1 MKSKRLNLKDLIV
14 VKENEEKEKP
24 NDTQEEIKEY
34 TLNLKEDDESDSLT
48 RVINMRISDTQF
60 KRLRTKAADDNT
72 TVSDFI
78 RGKLFKWLIFY
89 LKMKF

>member
-1 MKSKRLNLKDLIV
+1 MKSKRITLKDLIV

-48 RVINMRISDTQF
+48 RVINMRISDAQF

-78 RGKLFKWLIFY
+78 RGKLFK
-89 LKMKF
+89 

>member
-1 MKSKRLNLKDLIV
+1 MKGKRITLKDLIV

-24 NDTQEEIKEY
+24 NVPQEEIKEY
-34 TLNLKEDDESDSLT
+34 TLNLKEEEDGDSLT

-78 RGKLFKWLIFY
+78 RGKLFK
-89 LKMKF
+89 

>member
-1 MKSKRLNLKDLIV
+1 MKSKRITLKDLIV

-24 NDTQEEIKEY
+24 SDTQEEIKEY

-48 RVINMRISDTQF
+48 RVINMRISDAQF

-78 RGKLFKWLIFY
+78 RGKLFK
-89 LKMKF
+89 

>member
-1 MKSKRLNLKDLIV
+1 MKSKRITLKDLIV

-34 TLNLKEDDESDSLT
+34 TLNLREEDDDASLT

-78 RGKLFKWLIFY
+78 RGKLFK
-89 LKMKF
+89 